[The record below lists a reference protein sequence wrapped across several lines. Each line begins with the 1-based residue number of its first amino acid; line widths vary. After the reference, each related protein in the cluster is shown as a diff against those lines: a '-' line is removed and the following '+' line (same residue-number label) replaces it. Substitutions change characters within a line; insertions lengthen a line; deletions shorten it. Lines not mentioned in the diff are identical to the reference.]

1 MHDEQC
7 TNGNIVFQPKL
18 HLQQT
23 LPLLCPKPYKH
34 PKTTTLTPPKKKTM
48 ARYCAII
55 FFLDKEKKVTMLFF
69 FSFFQTQRR

>member
-18 HLQQT
+18 DLQQT
-23 LPLLCPKPYKH
+23 LPLLCLKPYKH
-34 PKTTTLTPPKKKTM
+34 PKETLTPPKKKTM

-55 FFLDKEKKVTMLFF
+55 FFLDKEKKVTMLCF
-69 FSFFQTQRR
+69 FSFSQTQRR